1 MTDSAFILA
10 TLAVVLLI
18 GIVAQVLSRIFKMP
32 SIVFLLFFGIIL
44 GPEILNVVDTTNFQK
59 ELEAIVALS
68 IAIIVFDGGMQINIK
83 QIKKLQRSI
92 VHLITIG
99 VLITFIGASLA
110 AYFLLDIDP
119 GMAMLYGALV
129 SATGPTVI
137 TPLVKQIHVTRKIS
151 KILEAE
157 GVLNDP
163 VSVILAALVFEWIL
177 LDLPGIDAF
186 GSLAISLS
194 MGLILG
200 IVGGVIL
207 AYILQNITMI
217 TAQYARLLTI
227 TAVLLTFAGAE
238 RFGEGSGILAVAVF
252 GIIIG
257 SSDIAHKESIK
268 EFKGDIV
275 IILLSI
281 IFILLASLIR
291 FEYIINLGMWGVV
304 VILIL
309 MFVIRPAAVFASTA
323 GSNLSFRE
331 KSFISIISPRGIVPA
346 SMVTYFAI
354 RMQTLN
360 ASSGNEGVEMLVGLV
375 FLTVIFSVVWPGIF
389 AGTFARKLGV
399 IPMEILIIGGG
410 GVGRELAQRLDK
422 RGENVVVI
430 DTDEENCQKVM
441 ELGIKTIHGD
451 GNDLNILEKAGI
463 RHAKYIVATTDKDN
477 VNLLSCQLAKSKFGF
492 SGNMVVARVNDP
504 NNMPLFTEMGIRA
517 MSPVKSTTI
526 ILENMI
532 DRHDLFTMCEV
543 GHQGDIIEIEISNPK
558 VIGKAI
564 KDIKIPK
571 DSLIVL
577 VRRGDI
583 SIIAHGETILQEGD
597 HVTIIGQAG
606 VASEAAVFLS

>member
-1 MTDSAFILA
+1 MTESAFLLA
-10 TLAVVLLI
+10 NLAVVLLI
-18 GIVAQVLSRIFKMP
+18 GIGAHVLSRIFKIP
-32 SIVFLLFFGIIL
+32 SIVFLLVFGIIL
-44 GPEILNVVDTTNFQK
+44 GPEILNVVDTSNFQN

-68 IAIIVFDGGMQINIK
+68 IAIIVFDGGMQINIR
-83 QIKKLQRSI
+83 QIKTLQKSI
-92 VHLITIG
+92 VHLITYG

-110 AYFLLDIDP
+110 AHYLLDINP
-119 GMAMLYGALV
+119 GIAMLYGALV

-137 TPLVKQIHVTRKIS
+137 TPLVKQIHVTRKVS

-163 VSVILAALVFEWIL
+163 ISVILAALVFEL
-177 LDLPGIDAF
+177 LLLGLPSIDAL
-186 GSLAISLS
+186 GSLVMKLS

-207 AYILQNITMI
+207 GYILQNITMI
-217 TAQYARLLTI
+217 TAQYARLFTL
-227 TAVLLTFAGAE
+227 TAVLLTFSGAE
-238 RFGEGSGILAVAVF
+238 IYGDGSGILAVAVF

-257 SSDIAHKESIK
+257 STDMAHKESIK
-268 EFKGDIV
+268 EFKGDLV

-291 FEYIINLGMWGVV
+291 FEYIINLGVWGVA

-309 MFVIRPAAVFASTA
+309 MFVIRPVAVFVSTA
-323 GSNLSFRE
+323 GSNISFRE

-354 RMQTLN
+354 RMQNLN
-360 ASSGNEGVEMLVGLV
+360 ATTGNDEMDMLVGLV
-375 FLTVIFSVVWPGIF
+375 FLTVIFSVIWPGMF
-389 AGTFARKLGV
+389 AGKIARKIGV
-399 IPMEILIIGGG
+399 IPMEIMIIGGG

-441 ELGIKTIHGD
+441 ELGIKTVHGD
-451 GNDLNILEKAGI
+451 GNDVNILEKGGI
-463 RHAKYIVATTDKDN
+463 KHAKYIVATTDKDN
-477 VNLLSCQLAKSKFGF
+477 VNLLSCQLAKSTFGF
-492 SGNMVVARVNDP
+492 SGNMLVARVNDP
-504 NNMPLFTEMGIRA
+504 NNLPLFTEMGIRA
-517 MSPVKSTTI
+517 MSPIKSTTI

-532 DRHDLFTMCEV
+532 GRHDLFTMCEV
-543 GHQGDIIEIEISNPK
+543 GHEGDIIETEISNPK

-564 KDIKIPK
+564 KDVKIPR

-577 VRRGDI
+577 VRRGDL
-583 SIIAHGETILQEGD
+583 SIIAHGDTILHEGD
-597 HVTIIGQAG
+597 HVTIIAQAG
-606 VASEAAVFLS
+606 VSSEAVSKLS

>member
-1 MTDSAFILA
+1 MTESAFLLA
-10 TLAVVLLI
+10 NLAVVLMI
-18 GIVAQVLSRIFKMP
+18 GIGAHVLSRIFRMP
-32 SIVFLLFFGIIL
+32 SIVFLLLFGIIL
-44 GPEILNVVDTTNFQK
+44 GPEILNVVDTSNFQN

-68 IAIIVFDGGMQINIK
+68 IAIIVFDGGMQINIRQMK
-83 QIKKLQRSI
+83 TLHKSI
-92 VHLITIG
+92 VHLITYG
-99 VLITFIGASLA
+99 VLITFAGTSIA
-110 AYFLLDIDP
+110 AYFLLDINP
-119 GMAMLYGALV
+119 GMALLYGALV

-137 TPLVKQIHVTRKIS
+137 TPLVKQIHVTRKVS
-151 KILEAE
+151 KTLEAE

-163 VSVILAALVFEWIL
+163 ISVILAALVFEL
-177 LDLPGIDAF
+177 LLLGLPSLDAL
-186 GSLAISLS
+186 GSLIMKLS

-217 TAQYARLLTI
+217 TAQYARLFTL
-227 TAVLLTFAGAE
+227 TAVLLTFSGAE
-238 RFGEGSGILAVAVF
+238 IYGDGSGILAVAVF

-257 SSDIAHKESIK
+257 STDMAHKDSIK
-268 EFKGDIV
+268 EFKGDLV

-291 FEYIINLGMWGVV
+291 FEYIINLGIWGVV

-309 MFVIRPAAVFASTA
+309 MFVVRPVAVFISTA
-323 GSNLSFRE
+323 GSNISFRE
-331 KSFISIISPRGIVPA
+331 KLFISIISPRGIVPA

-360 ASSGNEGVEMLVGLV
+360 QSGNGGVEMLVGLV
-375 FLTVIFSVVWPGIF
+375 FLTVIFSVVWPGMF
-389 AGTFARKLGV
+389 AGRIARKIGV
-399 IPMEILIIGGG
+399 IPMEIMIIGGG

-430 DTDEENCQKVM
+430 DTDEENCRKVM

-451 GNDLNILEKAGI
+451 GNDINILEKGGI
-463 RHAKYIVATTDKDN
+463 KHAKYIVATTDKDN

-492 SGNMVVARVNDP
+492 SGNMLVARVNDP
-504 NNMPLFTEMGIRA
+504 NNLPLFTEMGIRA

-526 ILENMI
+526 VLENMI
-532 DRHDLFTMCEV
+532 GRHDLFTMCEV
-543 GHQGDIIEIEISNPK
+543 GHQGDIIETEISNPK

-564 KDIKIPK
+564 KDVKIPR

-577 VRRGDI
+577 VRRGDL
-583 SIIAHGETILQEGD
+583 SIIAHGDTILHEGD
-597 HVTIIGQAG
+597 HVTILGQAG
-606 VASEAAVFLS
+606 AASEAASLLS

>member
-1 MTDSAFILA
+1 MTESSFILA

-18 GIVAQVLSRIFKMP
+18 GISAQVLSRIFKIP

-44 GPEILNVVDTTNFQK
+44 GPEFLNVIDTSNFQK

-68 IAIIVFDGGMQINIK
+68 IAIIVFDGGMQINIR
-83 QIKKLQRSI
+83 QIKKLQKSI

-99 VLITFIGASLA
+99 VLITFIGSSLV

-163 VSVILAALVFEWIL
+163 ISVILAALVFEWIL

-186 GSLAISLS
+186 GSLATSLS

-217 TAQYARLLTI
+217 TAQYARLLTL

-238 RFGEGSGILAVAVF
+238 GFGDGSGILAVAVF

-291 FEYIINLGMWGVV
+291 FEYIINLSMWGVV

-331 KSFISIISPRGIVPA
+331 KSFISVISPRGIVPA

-354 RMQTLN
+354 KMQTLN
-360 ASSGNEGVEMLVGLV
+360 APSGNDGVEMLVGLV
-375 FLTVIFSVVWPGIF
+375 FLTVIFSVIWPGIF

-410 GVGRELAQRLDK
+410 GVGRELAQRFDK

-430 DTDEENCQKVM
+430 DTDSENCQKVM
-441 ELGIKTIHGD
+441 DLGIKAVNGD
-451 GNDLNILEKAGI
+451 GNDLNVLEKAGI
-463 RHAKYIVATTDKDN
+463 KHAKYIVATTDKDN
-477 VNLLSCQLAKSKFGF
+477 VNLLACQLAKSKFGF
-492 SGNMVVARVNDP
+492 SGNMLVARVNDP
-504 NNMPLFTEMGIRA
+504 NNLPLFTEMDIRA
-517 MSPVKSTTI
+517 MSPTKSTTI
-526 ILENMI
+526 ILENMVG
-532 DRHDLFTMCEV
+532 RHDLFTMCEV
-543 GHQGDIIEIEISNPK
+543 GHQGDIIETSISNPK
-558 VIGKAI
+558 VIGKAV
-564 KDIKIPK
+564 KDVEIPK
-571 DSLIVL
+571 GSLIVL
-577 VRRGDI
+577 VRRGDQ
-583 SIIAHGETILQEGD
+583 SIIAHGDTILLEGD

-606 VASEAAVFLS
+606 AASEAANLLD